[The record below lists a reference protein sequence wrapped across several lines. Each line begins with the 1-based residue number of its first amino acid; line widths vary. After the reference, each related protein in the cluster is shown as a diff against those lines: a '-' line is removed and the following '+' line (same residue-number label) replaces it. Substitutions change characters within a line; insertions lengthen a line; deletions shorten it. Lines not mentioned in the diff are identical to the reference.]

1 MLWPYG
7 DLKVSADD
15 LSCFQTLRSDIVFII
30 LINVANSCWHVNI
43 YELDK
48 FHAQLS

>member
-1 MLWPYG
+1 ML
-7 DLKVSADD
+7 KKIK
-15 LSCFQTLRSDIVFII
+15 CFLAFKLSDIVFDDTDTNI
-30 LINVANSCWHVNI
+30 LFIAFCTTEFETFNI